1 MVECEVMNRN
11 AQEAARHLATY
22 GSVDCAALSLVAV
35 SPNPGASEAACS
47 LCESALR
54 GHPQPLAADPV
65 HQFAAYQSERLGGRY
80 VYVCA
85 YALLHV
91 AAPVLVDDRLETVLV
106 SGPAVLGGADEEI
119 VRAIRASRV
128 GSLISEDA
136 VAAWVRS
143 LPRLAPD
150 EATSLSDLLSRV
162 ALSCCDDQ
170 GAQHLRENGEYESG
184 ADLSGYLEYL
194 TSMEGD
200 KRSTMRYPLEKERE
214 LLDFVAAGERDGARR
229 VLQQLVTAVSGLEAS
244 RVEEARSRV
253 LELVVLLSR
262 AAIAGGAD
270 VELVFGLEYR
280 SLSRLRELSSLDEIS
295 AWLARILTRFVNLV
309 FDLRHVRYSA
319 HLSRVLAYLRE
330 SFREP
335 ITLAEAAQAV
345 DLSPGYLG
353 RIFRSELRSSFSR
366 YLQRLRI
373 QEAKRLLKSSSM
385 PVGDVGAATGFSDHS
400 YFSQVFRK
408 ETGVSPREYR
418 QKPVA

>member
-1 MVECEVMNRN
+1 MVECGVMNRS
-11 AQEAARHLATY
+11 AEEAARHLASY
-22 GSVDCAALSLVAV
+22 GSVDCVALALSPPRA
-35 SPNPGASEAACS
+35 GRAGSECS
-47 LCESALR
+47 LCEAALS
-54 GHPQPLAADPV
+54 GHPPPRVTDAL

-80 VYVCA
+80 IYVCP

-91 AAPVLVDDRLETVLV
+91 AAPVLLDDRLESVLV

-119 VRAIRASRV
+119 IRAIRASRL

-136 VAAWVRS
+136 VVAWVAS

-150 EATSLSDLLSRV
+150 EATSLSDILARV
-162 ALSCCDDQ
+162 ALSCCDQQ
-170 GAQHLRENGEYESG
+170 GAQHLQENRPQDTAPE
-184 ADLSGYLEYL
+184 LSDYLGYLR
-194 TSMEGD
+194 SMEGD
-200 KRSTMRYPLEKERE
+200 KRSTMRYPVERERE
-214 LLDFVAAGERDGARR
+214 LLDYVAAGDRHGAER
-229 VLQQLVTAVSGLEAS
+229 VLRQLVIAVNGLEAS

-295 AWLARILTRFVNLV
+295 AWLSRILTRFVDLV

-330 SFREP
+330 NFREP
-335 ITLAEAAQAV
+335 ITLSQVAGAV

-373 QEAKRLLKSSSM
+373 QEAKRLLKKSSM
-385 PVGDVGAATGFSDHS
+385 PVGDVGVASGFSDHS